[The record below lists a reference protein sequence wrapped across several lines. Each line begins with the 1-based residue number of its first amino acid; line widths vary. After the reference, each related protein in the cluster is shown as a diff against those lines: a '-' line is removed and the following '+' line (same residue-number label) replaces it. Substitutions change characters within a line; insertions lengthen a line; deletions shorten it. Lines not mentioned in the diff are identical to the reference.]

1 MLNILGEV
9 DKPPPK
15 LAPPGRLAKSPAG
28 VVEVNNPLPG
38 VFELNNPVPAGVVVY
53 PNSPV
58 PVFPKILFAGAGTG
72 VGTFAGEGA
81 FSVSV
86 VCCFSGASS

>member
-1 MLNILGEV
+1 MPLLLNILGEV

-28 VVEVNNPLPG
+28 VVELNSPLPG
-38 VFELNNPVPAGVVVY
+38 VFELKNPVPAGVVVY

-58 PVFPKILFAGAGTG
+58 PVVPKILFAWAE
-72 VGTFAGEGA
+72 EGA

-86 VCCFSGASS
+86 VFCFSGASS